1 LARDILATTL
11 DACDNPVNQEASMTL
26 LSFAFVCLLSPAA
39 LFPGA
44 TDLPDVPGV
53 AAVRVPA
60 ELLAPGAPRVIEL
73 SAPLAAR
80 SLGLWWRA
88 APGTTLEGA
97 LVELLDAAGRTLA
110 AEPVLENH
118 DLDAAITGSDRP
130 ARDLVVS
137 GLVHAHEGTAARARL
152 WLPAQ
157 AQLDELVAVWI
168 EPGLPLAPAAPEVG
182 TADGSYPKPP
192 VNTRASWGALAPT
205 CSFSYC
211 SVTHIAIHHSAS
223 TGDYASTSL
232 ATCKANVKAI
242 QQYHMVTNG
251 WCDIG
256 YNYLVCKHGDLFEGR
271 AGGDDVNGAHD
282 SCNCGSL
289 GVCSMGYHHTP
300 YNNAVTSATLASL
313 AELGAW
319 KCAQKNIN
327 PQGSAYYA
335 ACGSTESTIYGH
347 RDVSATACPGDLLYA
362 QLGNL
367 KNSIQSKLNG
377 GGGCAAGEIK
387 DCNGNCAPANWVG
400 DGVCDNGAYTH
411 NGVPIYFNCASFG
424 NDGGDCGGPA
434 CPSGQVKDC
443 NGNCCPASWVGDGY
457 CDNGAYTYNGVPIY
471 LNCAAF
477 GNDGGDCAGG
487 AGGVLKG
494 VLHNAA
500 LGTGAPI
507 AGGTVAL
514 SSGSF
519 VVTGANGYY
528 EFSLPAGTY
537 GLAATAPGYLFATSS
552 ETVTS
557 GEVWESLGLSAS
569 SAIPQHTLTVL
580 SGTSFNTTYKS
591 DPFAPVYLAY
601 NVAPGIPLA
610 SLGAPGT
617 IWPSLANLQVLY
629 LGTAPSSGTLSI
641 NLQVNGVP
649 VGTTLHLQ
657 GYVLKAGA
665 AKLTNGSAFRVQ

>member
-1 LARDILATTL
+1 MI
-11 DACDNPVNQEASMTL
+11 L
-26 LSFAFVCLLSPAA
+26 LSIAFVS
-39 LFPGA
+39 LFVPSTA
-44 TDLPDVPGV
+44 RLAIADLPGVPGV
-53 AAVRVPA
+53 AAQRVPG
-60 ELLAPGAPRVIEL
+60 EQLAPNAAGALEL
-73 SAPLAAR
+73 TAPFGAR

-88 APGTTLEGA
+88 APEASLEGA
-97 LVELLDAAGRTLA
+97 LVELLDAAGNVLA

-118 DLDAAITGSDRP
+118 DLDTRVVGSDRP
-130 ARDLVVS
+130 ARDLAVS
-137 GLVHAHEGTAARARL
+137 GLVHAHDGVATRARL
-152 WLPAQ
+152 WLSPHV
-157 AQLDELVAVWI
+157 QLAELVAVWI
-168 EPGLPLAPAAPEVG
+168 EPATALEPTAPEVG
-182 TADGSYPKPP
+182 GADGSYPKPP
-192 VNTRASWGALAPT
+192 VHSRASWGALTPS
-205 CSFSYC
+205 CSSSYC

-223 TGDYASTSL
+223 TSDYASTSL

-242 QQYHMVTNG
+242 QQYHMFTNG

-271 AGGDDVNGAHD
+271 AGGDDVKGAHD
-282 SCNCGSL
+282 SCNCGSM

-327 PQGSAYYA
+327 PLGSAYYA
-335 ACGSTESTIYGH
+335 ACGSTEATIYGH
-347 RDVSATACPGDLLYA
+347 RDVSSTACPGDLLYA
-362 QLGNL
+362 QLPGL
-367 KNSIQSKLNG
+367 KNSIQAKLNG
-377 GGGCAAGEIK
+377 TGGCPAGEIK
-387 DCNGNCAPANWVG
+387 DCNGNCAPASWVG
-400 DGVCDNGAYTH
+400 DGICDNGAYTH

-434 CPSGQVKDC
+434 CPSGQIADC

-457 CDNGAYTYNGVPIY
+457 CDNGAYSFNGVPIY

-477 GNDGGDCAGG
+477 GNDGGDCASGG
-487 AGGVLKG
+487 AGGKLKG

-500 LGTGAPI
+500 FGTGAPI

-514 SSGSF
+514 TSGNF
-519 VVTGANGYY
+519 AVTGSNGYY
-528 EFSLPAGTY
+528 EFSLPPGTY
-537 GLAATAPGYLFATSS
+537 GIAATAPGYQFAASS

-557 GEVWESLGLSAS
+557 GDVWESLGLVAS
-569 SAIPQHTLTVL
+569 SAIPQHTLSVL

-610 SLGAPGT
+610 TLGAAGT
-617 IWPSLANLQVLY
+617 IWPSLTNVQVLY

-649 VGTTLHLQ
+649 VGTTIHLQ
-657 GYVLKAGA
+657 GYVLKSGA